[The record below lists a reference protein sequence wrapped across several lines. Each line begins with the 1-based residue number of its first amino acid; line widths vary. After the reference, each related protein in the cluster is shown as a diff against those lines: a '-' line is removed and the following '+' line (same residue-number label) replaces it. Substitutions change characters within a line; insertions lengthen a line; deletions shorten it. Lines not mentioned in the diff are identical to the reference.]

1 MPQFAQRTDGDDY
14 IIVHTL
20 HKLLMLH
27 IVLMQKRTNLTAA
40 T

>member
-14 IIVHTL
+14 IVHTL